1 MTKTCGV
8 SISGLWGVFLL
19 AGSGGWAGTLAHY
32 AGVMAI
38 YLRMDST
45 ERRIYFL
52 CTLCAM
58 AEETATILYDYS

>member
-1 MTKTCGV
+1 MTQTCGV

-45 ERRIYFL
+45 ERRIYFPL
-52 CTLCAM
+52 HFMRHGRGDCN
-58 AEETATILYDYS
+58 DPV